1 MFCVWPRH
9 YEKWF
14 AYLSVCNFKQSQK
27 TNSVGTAPKHKTVY
41 NNQKVTFRLIPVI
54 IASQQSVIKCLL
66 GTETQIVR
74 LEIISDVIKRYT
86 MHKTVTGY
94 ILAT

>member
-1 MFCVWPRH
+1 M
-9 YEKWF
+9 
-14 AYLSVCNFKQSQK
+14 
-27 TNSVGTAPKHKTVY
+27 GTVPKHKTVY
-41 NNQKVTFRLIPVI
+41 NNQEVTFRLIPVI

-74 LEIISDVIKRYT
+74 LEIISDVVKRYT

>member
-1 MFCVWPRH
+1 MSGHDTTRNDL
-9 YEKWF
+9 YI
-14 AYLSVCNFKQSQK
+14 YQSVTLNNPKK
-27 TNSVGTAPKHKTVY
+27 TSVGTVPKHKTVY

-54 IASQQSVIKCLL
+54 IAPQHSVIKCLL
-66 GTETQIVR
+66 GTETQIAR
-74 LEIISDVIKRYT
+74 LEIMSGVIKRYT